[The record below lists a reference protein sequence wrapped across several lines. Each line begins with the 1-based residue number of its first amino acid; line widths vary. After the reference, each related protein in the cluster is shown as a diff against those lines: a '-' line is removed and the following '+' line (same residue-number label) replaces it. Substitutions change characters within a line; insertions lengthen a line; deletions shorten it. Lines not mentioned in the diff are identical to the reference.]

1 MKFKLTSL
9 EKKWVLYDVGNSAFT
24 MMVSTI
30 FPIYFNYLAGN
41 AGISDVDYLA
51 YWGYATSVCTLLVAI
66 LGPTL
71 GAIADTKNFKKTV
84 FFVAMG
90 VGVFG
95 CILLGFLSS
104 WIWFLGI
111 FVLAKTGYSASL
123 IFYDAMLTDVT
134 DPERMDAVSS
144 HGYAWGYIGSCV
156 PFIVC
161 LVLVLGSGKI
171 GISME
176 MSMMIAF
183 LIIAAWWLV
192 MSLPLLKGYEQKFYV
207 EKQKH
212 AVKESFCRLGQTF
225 GNIRK
230 EKHIFMFLLA
240 FFFYIDGVYT
250 IIDMATAYGAAL
262 GLDSTGLLLALL
274 VTQIVAFPCA
284 ILFGKLSG
292 KMETSRLITV
302 CIFAY
307 LGIAIFAVFLKSQIQ
322 FWILAVLVG
331 MFQGGIQALSR
342 SYFTKIIPAEKSGEY
357 FGLMDICG
365 KGASFMGTTIVS
377 LVSQITG
384 NINAGVGM
392 IAVLFVAGI
401 ILFRKSVSLCNTK
414 SHVQETPHRSHLT
427 SAYSCTWDGE
437 GVAAPGSEQKV
448 V

>member
-1 MKFKLTSL
+1 MRYSRHAVRVWRWQNEGKGDKAMKFKLTSL

-144 HGYAWGYIGSCV
+144 HGYAWGYIGSCI
-156 PFIVC
+156 PFILS
-161 LVLVLGSGKI
+161 LVLVLMYEKI
-171 GISME
+171 GITMH
-176 MSMMIAF
+176 MAMTGAF
-183 LIIAAWWLV
+183 FLNAVWWAV
-192 MSLPLLKGYEQKFYV
+192 VTIPLLRNYRQKNYV
-207 EKQKH
+207 
-212 AVKESFCRLGQTF
+212 AVPSHSVKNSFKRLGQTF
-225 GNIRK
+225 MDVHK
-230 EKHIFMFLLA
+230 EKKIFWYLLA
-240 FFFYIDGVYT
+240 FFFFIDGVYT
-250 IIDMATAYGAAL
+250 IIEMATAYGSAL

-284 ILFGKLSG
+284 LICAKLSG
-292 KMETSRLITV
+292 KYPTERLIGV
-302 CIFAY
+302 CIVAY
-307 LGIAIFAVFLKSQIQ
+307 IGIALFAIQ
-322 FWILAVLVG
+322 LDKQWEFWTLAVLVG
-331 MFQGGIQALSR
+331 MFQGAIQALAR
-342 SYFTKIIPAEKSGEY
+342 SYFAKIIPAEKSGEY
-357 FGLMDICG
+357 FGIYDICG
-365 KGASFMGTTIVS
+365 KGASFMGTTLVGIVAQ
-377 LVSQITG
+377 VTG
-384 NINAGVGM
+384 VANAGVAV
-392 IAVLFVAGI
+392 IAVLFVIGY
-401 ILFRKSVSLCNTK
+401 ILFKKAVR
-414 SHVQETPHRSHLT
+414 
-427 SAYSCTWDGE
+427 A
-437 GVAAPGSEQKV
+437 
-448 V
+448 

>member
-144 HGYAWGYIGSCV
+144 HGYAWGYIGSCI
-156 PFIVC
+156 PFVAC
-161 LVLVLGSGKI
+161 LGVVLGAKPLGI
-171 GISME
+171 GMQTAMI
-176 MSMMIAF
+176 IAF
-183 LIIAAWWLV
+183 IITALWWLLSSV
-192 MSLPLLKGYEQKFYV
+192 PLLRSYRQKYFAEV
-207 EKQKH
+207 NGH
-212 AVKESFCRLGQTF
+212 VVKDSFKRLGKTF
-225 GNIRK
+225 AELVK
-230 EKHIFMFLLA
+230 EKHIFVFLLA

-250 IIDMATAYGAAL
+250 IIDMATAYGSAL
-262 GLDSTGLLLALL
+262 GLSSTGLLLALL
-274 VTQIVAFPCA
+274 LTQIVAFPFA
-284 ILFGKLSG
+284 IIFGRLAKKYSAE
-292 KMETSRLITV
+292 KLITV
-302 CIFAY
+302 CIVAY
-307 LGIAIFAVFLKSQIQ
+307 LGVAIFAIFLHYQWQ
-322 FWILAVLVG
+322 FWVLAVWVG
-331 MFQGGIQALSR
+331 MFQGGVQALSR
-342 SYFTKIIPAEKSGEY
+342 SYFTKIIPANQSGEF

-377 LVSQITG
+377 LISQLTG
-384 NINAGVGM
+384 NINIGVGM
-392 IAVLFVAGI
+392 IAVLFVIGI
-401 ILFRKSVSLCNTK
+401 ILFR
-414 SHVQETPHRSHLT
+414 R
-427 SAYSCTWDGE
+427 
-437 GVAAPGSEQKV
+437 AAALE
-448 V
+448 